1 MTWCVCT
8 GSFWSWSEVVTL
20 NDKRQIISLD
30 GDMAG
35 ISHGQAQ
42 KSQEKNLAKTTSFPF
57 VEAEMFTNIKF
68 SFFPECKLVVHLL
81 GQYSSF

>member
-1 MTWCVCT
+1 
-8 GSFWSWSEVVTL
+8 
-20 NDKRQIISLD
+20 
-30 GDMAG
+30 MAG

-68 SFFPECKLVVHLL
+68 SFSL
-81 GQYSSF
+81 GV

>member
-1 MTWCVCT
+1 LRCALKPGAAQEW
-8 GSFWSWSEVVTL
+8 
-20 NDKRQIISLD
+20 NDW
-30 GDMAG
+30 G

-68 SFFPECKLVVHLL
+68 SFSPECKLVVHLL
-81 GQYSSF
+81 GRYSSF